1 MIFVN
6 YMYFCKL
13 SKLFLVEN
21 ELVFKILVCEDVYF
35 VYYYFCIEVYV
46 YILKGFERDE
56 KNLY

>member
-6 YMYFCKL
+6 HMYFC
-13 SKLFLVEN
+13 KLFLVEN

>member
-6 YMYFCKL
+6 YMNIC
-13 SKLFLVEN
+13 KLFLVEN